1 MRTIS
6 TTSATLAEVDYL
18 THLQTGRHQ
27 LIADEPTS
35 AGGADAGPAPY
46 DYLLAGLAACTL
58 MTLRMYAQKK
68 NWMLGTLEVTITLGK
83 DHDKQTHIHRQL
95 SCSAGLTDEQWQKLL
110 DIAAR
115 TPVTLTLLQGAA
127 ITTERAGD
135 QP

>member
-18 THLQTGRHQ
+18 TRIQTGRHQ
-27 LIADEPTS
+27 LIADEPAG

-68 NWMLGTLEVTITLGK
+68 HWEIGTLDVTITLGK

-95 SCSAGLTDEQWQKLL
+95 SSSAALTAQQWENLL
-110 DIAAR
+110 EIAAR

-127 ITTERAGD
+127 ITTERTGER
-135 QP
+135 P

>member
-6 TTSATLAEVDYL
+6 STSATLAEVDYL
-18 THLQTGRHQ
+18 TRIQAGRHS
-27 LIADEPTS
+27 LLADEPAS
-35 AGGADAGPAPY
+35 AGGTDAGPAPY

-68 NWMLGTLEVTITLGK
+68 GWELGTMDVQITLGK
-83 DHDKQTHIHRQL
+83 DQDKQTHIHRQL
-95 SCSAGLTDEQWQKLL
+95 SSSVSLTEEQWQKLL
-110 DIAAR
+110 EIAAK

-135 QP
+135 SL